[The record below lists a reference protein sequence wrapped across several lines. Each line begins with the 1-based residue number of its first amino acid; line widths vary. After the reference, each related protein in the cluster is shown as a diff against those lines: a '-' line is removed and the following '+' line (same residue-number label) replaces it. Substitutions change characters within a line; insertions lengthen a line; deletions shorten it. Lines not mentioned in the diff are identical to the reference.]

1 MLCCILTNITYKF
14 LYTRS
19 LSRYVA
25 LLLGPCGAITLAL
38 RYFGDFNNFTDD
50 DDVDNDDDDSLNMSD
65 LVWTEHV

>member
-1 MLCCILTNITYKF
+1 M
-14 LYTRS
+14 
-19 LSRYVA
+19 A